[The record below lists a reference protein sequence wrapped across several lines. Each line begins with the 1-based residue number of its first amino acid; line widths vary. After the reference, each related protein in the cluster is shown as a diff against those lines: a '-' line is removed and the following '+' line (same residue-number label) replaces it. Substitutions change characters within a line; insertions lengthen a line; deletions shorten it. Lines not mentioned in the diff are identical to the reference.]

1 VMTNSNSPKVSVL
14 IPTRER
20 PDTLAKCLRT
30 VVNQSYGN
38 LEIIVSDNA
47 SSPETEAVVAS
58 FDSSRIRYFNT
69 GKRIS
74 MSHNFEFA
82 LSKATGDWITAIGD
96 DDGLVPGGIAR
107 AVELLQASGAEAMG
121 SLQCYYVWPSK
132 EDVSG
137 GSVLSVPMGT
147 SSSFKDAKEAI
158 RLCVMGHLGYV
169 ELPMLYTGGMI
180 SSTVI
185 AKVKA
190 ANNGAFFNSQIP
202 DCYSAF
208 AVCSV
213 IDRYLFSKEPFAVA
227 GSSKHS
233 NGATLFKMKATP
245 FLTEGNI
252 PFHPDLPLPD
262 IGTLTFSIPAL
273 VYESYLQTQFLH
285 GDFAKIKPGDQLE
298 LILNATPV
306 ARDILLEWGKV
317 FAARHNL
324 DFDAILAKS
333 ARTPLDRRTALAKI
347 AVENLR
353 DRYRIDTSLGLQIDD
368 VYEASLVA
376 ATILKTRPSLL
387 GSHKRL
393 ATRKLLRTSARTP
406 FSASKSTVQ
415 S

>member
-1 VMTNSNSPKVSVL
+1 MMTMTSSPKVSVL

-20 PDTLAKCLRT
+20 PDTLAKCLKT

-58 FDSSRIRYFNT
+58 FECPRIAYFNT

-96 DDGLVPGGIAR
+96 DDGLLPDGIAR
-107 AVELLQASGAEAMG
+107 AVAMLQASGAEAMG
-121 SLQCYYVWPSK
+121 SLQSYYVWPSK
-132 EDVSG
+132 DWVD
-137 GSVLSVPMGT
+137 GSILSVPMGKGT
-147 SSSFKDAKEAI
+147 SFKDAKEAI
-158 RLCVMGHLGYV
+158 RLSVMGHLGYV

-180 SSTVI
+180 SSKVI

-190 ANNGAFFNSQIP
+190 ANDGVFYNSQIP

-227 GSSKHS
+227 GSSRHS

-285 GDFAKIKPGDQLE
+285 GDFAKIKPADQLE

-306 ARDILLEWGKV
+306 ARDILLAWGKV
-317 FAARHNL
+317 FAARHHL
-324 DFDAILAKS
+324 DYDAILARS
-333 ARTPLDRRTALAKI
+333 ARTPLDRRTALARI

-353 DRYRIDTSLGLQIDD
+353 DRYRVDKSLGLHIDD
-368 VYEASLVA
+368 VYEASIVA
-376 ATILKTRPSLL
+376 ATIMKTRPSLM
-387 GSHKRL
+387 GSYRRL
-393 ATRKLLRTSARTP
+393 ATRKLSRTARSPVRDSKTA
-406 FSASKSTVQ
+406 ASS
-415 S
+415 